1 MKKTIVFLMAMAGS
15 VAAQAY
21 DYPYLTIQTVDGTE
35 QSVAVAS
42 LKLTFSD
49 GKLVVTNSDGT
60 QTFTLS
66 SLSKMFFSASQTAGI
81 SDATTT
87 TDADGSAEVYSVG
100 GMFLGQ
106 FESIAKAKESLKPGI
121 YVVKTKTKTLKI
133 SIK

>member
-1 MKKTIVFLMAMAGS
+1 MKKTIVFLMAMAGNL
-15 VAAQAY
+15 AALAY
-21 DYPYLTIQTVDGTE
+21 EYPYLTIQTVDGTE
-35 QSVAVAS
+35 KSVAVES

-49 GKLVVTNSDGT
+49 DKLVVTNSDGT

-87 TDADGSAEVYSVG
+87 TDADGSAEVYSVS

-133 SIK
+133 SVK

>member
-35 QSVAVAS
+35 KSVAVES

-100 GMFLGQ
+100 GMFLGK

-133 SIK
+133 SVK

>member
-35 QSVAVAS
+35 KSVAVES

-100 GMFLGQ
+100 GMFMGQ
-106 FESIAKAKESLKPGI
+106 YDSIVKAKESLKPGI

-133 SIK
+133 SVK

>member
-21 DYPYLTIQTVDGTE
+21 EYPYLTIQTADGTE
-35 QSVAVAS
+35 KSVAVES

-66 SLSKMFFSASQTAGI
+66 SLSKMYFSASQTAGI

-87 TDADGSAEVYSVG
+87 SDADGSAEVYSFG
-100 GMFLGQ
+100 GIFLGQ

>member
-35 QSVAVAS
+35 KSVAVES
-42 LKLTFSD
+42 LKLTFCD

-100 GMFLGQ
+100 GMFMGQ
-106 FESIAKAKESLKPGI
+106 YDSIVKAKESLKPGI

-133 SIK
+133 SVK